1 MVSRARATCSAI
13 SSRYSP
19 IAFIIVAPD
28 LPGFGQSD
36 MPARGKF
43 AYTFD
48 HIADVIDRFTEVIG
62 LERFAIYVFDYGAP
76 TGFRIA
82 VQNIRSG
89 SRQSSPRTAMPM
101 RKG

>member
-1 MVSRARATCSAI
+1 
-13 SSRYSP
+13 
-19 IAFIIVAPD
+19 
-28 LPGFGQSD
+28 

-62 LERFAIYVFDYGAP
+62 LDRFAIYVFDYGAP

-82 VQNIRSG
+82 MQDIRSA
-89 SRQSSPRTAMPM
+89 SPRSSRRTATPM
-101 RKG
+101 RRD